1 MHIHSCLSP
10 CGELDMT
17 PRRIIAK
24 ALERGMD
31 IIAVSDH
38 NSAGNLMTAVR
49 SAQGKGI
56 TLIPGI
62 EITSSEEAHVLALFG
77 SVESALRMQERIEA
91 GLIPDGEEEKKQKP
105 FGEQVLV
112 NEEDEVLGFNKF
124 NLLGATGMPLK
135 ELLRTIRGFG
145 GLAVASHVD
154 REAFSVISQLGFIPE
169 DVRFDALEIIESRS
183 AALYPEGTVFLRS
196 SDAHRLEDVAKR
208 STGFLMEEP
217 SFEEL
222 ALAFRGADGRKLI
235 RD

>member
-1 MHIHSCLSP
+1 
-10 CGELDMT
+10 MT
-17 PRRIIAK
+17 PRRIIGK

-38 NSAGNLMTAVR
+38 NSAGNLLTASR

-56 TLIPGI
+56 TIIPGM

-77 SVESALRMQERIEA
+77 SVESALEMEKRIGA
-91 GLIPDGEEEKKQKP
+91 GLPLAGADDRF

-112 NEEDEVLGFNKF
+112 NEEDEVLGFNKL
-124 NLLGATGMPLK
+124 NLLGATGMALK
-135 ELLRTIRGFG
+135 ELVRNIRELG

-169 DVRFDALEIIESRS
+169 DVRFDALEIINPRS
-183 AALYPEGTVFLRS
+183 AALYPDGTVFLRS
-196 SDAHRLEDVAKR
+196 SDAHQLEDVAKR
-208 STGFLMEEP
+208 STGFLMERP
-217 SFEEL
+217 SFEEI
-222 ALAFRGADGRKLI
+222 ALAFTGADGRKII